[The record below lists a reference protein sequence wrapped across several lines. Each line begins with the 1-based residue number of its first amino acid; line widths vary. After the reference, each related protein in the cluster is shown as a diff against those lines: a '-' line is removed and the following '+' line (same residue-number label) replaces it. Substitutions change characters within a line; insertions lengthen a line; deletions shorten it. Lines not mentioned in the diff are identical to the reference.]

1 MIELTSVDGVKF
13 AIKTKSIASVIISEH
28 GTRISVNGGWT
39 YYVKESYEEVL
50 QMIRGNE
57 LETK

>member
-1 MIELTSVDGVKF
+1 VIELIQITGTKVSVSVR
-13 AIKTKSIASVIISEH
+13 SIVSVSVEAF
-28 GTRISVNGGWT
+28 GTRIATNGDRV
-39 YYVKESYEEVL
+39 YFVKESYEEVI